1 MKIDRQNGIQHPK
14 GKGTRQCLFF
24 AFALLGWLLT
34 SLSAYGTENR
44 EVIVEHANGN
54 INWTRGWV
62 EATGTGVAPGGVL
75 SDSPRARKEAERDAR
90 IAARHHLLQILESID
105 IDSNKT
111 VGQLLNEK
119 SYIRIKL
126 IAIVDALRPPEP
138 PEIGSDGSAVV
149 RLRMTLQ
156 GPFAQLI
163 LPDDIKQIEP
173 IKQVSPIRPAPAS
186 TTKKAKGTKQADR
199 ASEQKPPVHSGMIVD
214 AKGLSEVKPTMVPK
228 IVDETGKEI
237 YGPAFV
243 SREYAIQSGMT
254 SYMKDITLARK
265 NVRVKPNPL
274 IVRGLKTKSLGRSVI
289 VVSNADASKL
299 RHASENLSF
308 LKQCR
313 VIILL
318 D

>member
-1 MKIDRQNGIQHPK
+1 MRIDSQNGIQHPK
-14 GKGTRQCLFF
+14 GGRMRQCLFF
-24 AFALLGWLLT
+24 AFALFGWLLT

-44 EVIVEHANGN
+44 EVIVEQANGN
-54 INWTRGWV
+54 INWTRGWIQ
-62 EATGTGVAPGGVL
+62 ATGTGVASGAQ
-75 SDSPRARKEAERDAR
+75 SDSTRTRKAAERNAW
-90 IAARHHLLQILESID
+90 IAARNNLLQVLESIN
-105 IDSNKT
+105 IDSNRT

-119 SYIRIKL
+119 PDIRIKL

-138 PEIGSDGSAVV
+138 PEIGSDGSAVI
-149 RLRMTLQ
+149 RLRMTLH

-163 LPDDIKQIEP
+163 LPADIKQIEP
-173 IKQVSPIRPAPAS
+173 IKRVSPIRPSPAS
-186 TTKKAKGTKQADR
+186 TAENAKGTKQADR

-214 AKGLSEVKPTMVPK
+214 AKGLSEVKPAMVPK

-243 SREYAIQSGMT
+243 SREYAIQSGMS
-254 SYMKDITLARK
+254 SYMKDLALARE

-274 IVRGLKTKSLGRSVI
+274 IVKGLKTKSLGRSVI

-299 RHASENLSF
+299 RHAYENLSV